1 MYFLC
6 PVLWISINCFAKKC
20 AIYNWALHGSRWS
33 IHPKSF
39 YLDLS
44 WVSLSHRRSIFLCSK
59 SFLIAS
65 RCFRVSASLR
75 AFEFAG
81 RWLLRTTEICFI
93 ISTFSYKGKS
103 TVDARNGMGTN
114 FVKNFSYW
122 PPSFVLDS
130 NLTLDLLVMKIFDPS
145 ICVPQWSHFM
155 FLVFVRQIS
164 NK

>member
-1 MYFLC
+1 MLKVCNDLLMYFLC

-81 RWLLRTTEICFI
+81 RWLLRTTEICVI
-93 ISTFSYKGKS
+93 ISTRANQQLMPEMAWGQILLRTFPIGHQ
-103 TVDARNGMGTN
+103 
-114 FVKNFSYW
+114 
-122 PPSFVLDS
+122 VLFKIA
-130 NLTLDLLVMKIFDPS
+130 TLPWTYL
-145 ICVPQWSHFM
+145 
-155 FLVFVRQIS
+155 
-164 NK
+164 